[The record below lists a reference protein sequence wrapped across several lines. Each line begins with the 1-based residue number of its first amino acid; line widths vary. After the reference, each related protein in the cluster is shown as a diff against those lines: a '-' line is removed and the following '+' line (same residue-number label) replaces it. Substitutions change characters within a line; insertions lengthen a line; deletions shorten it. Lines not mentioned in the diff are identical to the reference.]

1 MMMIIKLYSIE
12 NNCQS
17 FWRWKKVRANQ
28 DIRQEA
34 KAARLTLW
42 QIAEALNISE
52 PTMTRW
58 LRKELPEEEKAKI
71 FEAIKS
77 LRREVV

>member
-1 MMMIIKLYSIE
+1 M
-12 NNCQS
+12 
-17 FWRWKKVRANQ
+17 RANQ

-34 KAARLTLW
+34 KKSSVTLW
-42 QIAEALNISE
+42 QIAETLKISE
-52 PTMTRW
+52 ATITRK
-58 LRKELPEEEKAKI
+58 LRIELPEEEKTKI

>member
-1 MMMIIKLYSIE
+1 M
-12 NNCQS
+12 
-17 FWRWKKVRANQ
+17 RANQ